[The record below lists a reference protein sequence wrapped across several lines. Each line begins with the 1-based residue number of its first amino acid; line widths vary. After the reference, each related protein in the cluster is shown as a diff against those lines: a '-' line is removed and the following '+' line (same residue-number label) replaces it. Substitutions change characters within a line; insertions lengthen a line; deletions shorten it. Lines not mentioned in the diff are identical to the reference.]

1 MHCSNIITPIVILS
15 TRAQSSNRM
24 DIIDFLLVRNHLDD
38 GAHLHNGQSP
48 SNIQS
53 PERIIKES
61 VLVIVNPEA
70 SEPRYLWIFK
80 EVFNREPL

>member
-1 MHCSNIITPIVILS
+1 MG
-15 TRAQSSNRM
+15 
-24 DIIDFLLVRNHLDD
+24 IIDFLLVQNHLDN
-38 GAHLHNGQSP
+38 GAHQHKGQSP